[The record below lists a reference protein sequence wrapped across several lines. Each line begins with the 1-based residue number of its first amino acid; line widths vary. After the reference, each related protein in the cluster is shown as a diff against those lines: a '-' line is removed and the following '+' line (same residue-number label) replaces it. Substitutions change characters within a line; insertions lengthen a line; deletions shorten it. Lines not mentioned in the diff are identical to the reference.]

1 MEFFI
6 NDTHYRNQFETG
18 KSSGSLSRQ
27 SRTQWEDRL
36 FDKKYSKA
44 KDSERV
50 KYGVINMTNDP
61 KGVNCAT
68 GYGLSYMLLKES
80 VRGRCT
86 ITDKD
91 SSSTDARVGT
101 FRSCLHILEKMNDR

>member
-6 NDTHYRNQFETG
+6 KDTHYRNQFETG
-18 KSSGSLSRQ
+18 KSSGSLSRG
-27 SRTQWEDRL
+27 SRTQWEDNI
-36 FDKKYSKA
+36 FDKTYSGCR
-44 KDSERV
+44 DFERV

-68 GYGLSYMLLKES
+68 GYGLSYMLLKDT

-91 SSSTDARVGT
+91 SSSADARVGT
-101 FRSCLHILEKMNDR
+101 FKYCLHIL